1 MSFFRHVTFDL
12 DDTLLDTSG
21 GLIPIAARRAM
32 EVLVHQSDKES
43 STEVSTESRTAARE
57 AAIEKLMIRRSEIL
71 RQEPRADLW
80 KKLAD
85 GNAALGE
92 EARQIFLRPP
102 IQNVPASAVRPTDG
116 AIELLQWAK
125 EHATLHLVTS
135 GDSATQTEKIR
146 ILGIGHF
153 FETIQIVEARPSP
166 PNGKGPKYE
175 AFSKTLERY
184 RETPANLF
192 LSIGNRVDTDLGEA
206 KLLNWRTVWIRHGEH
221 AHLAPA
227 KPSEIPDF
235 EVATPRL
242 LLSIWR
248 QQYQQRTS
256 P

>member
-32 EVLVHQSDKES
+32 EIIVRDKTTDLSVRES
-43 STEVSTESRTAARE
+43 MIEALMARRTA
-57 AAIEKLMIRRSEIL
+57 IL
-71 RQEPRADLW
+71 REQPRADIW
-80 KKLAD
+80 TSLAD
-85 GNAALGE
+85 GNVALGE
-92 EARQIFLRPP
+92 AARQIFLRPP
-102 IQNVPASAVRPTDG
+102 LENTPAGAVRLTDG
-116 AIELLQWAK
+116 AFELLKWTKANS
-125 EHATLHLVTS
+125 TLHLVTS
-135 GDSATQTEKIR
+135 GDSTVQTAKINR
-146 ILGIGHF
+146 LGIGDF

-175 AFSKTLERY
+175 AFLRTSEKY
-184 RETPANLF
+184 SDVPANGF

-206 KLLNWRTVWIRHGEH
+206 KLLDWRTVWIRHGEH

-227 KPSEIPDF
+227 KPFEIPDF
-235 EVATPRL
+235 EVATPAE

-248 QQYQQRTS
+248 QQFHERMT

>member
-32 EVLVHQSDKES
+32 EVIV
-43 STEVSTESRTAARE
+43 RE
-57 AAIEKLMIRRSEIL
+57 KTTDLIKRDALIEALMIKRTSIL
-71 RQEPRADLW
+71 RQQPRADLW
-80 KKLAD
+80 TSLAD
-85 GNAALGE
+85 GNVALGE
-92 EARQIFLRPP
+92 EARQVFLRPP
-102 IQNVPASAVRPTDG
+102 FDNIPADTVRPTDG
-116 AIELLQWAK
+116 AFELLKWTKANS
-125 EHATLHLVTS
+125 TVHLVTS
-135 GDSATQTEKIR
+135 GDPTIQTEKINR
-146 ILGIGHF
+146 LGIGDF

-175 AFSKTLERY
+175 AFLRTQEKYSDVHAK
-184 RETPANLF
+184 AF

-206 KLLNWRTVWIRHGEH
+206 KLLDWRTVWIRHGEH
-221 AHLAPA
+221 AHLVPA

-235 EVATPRL
+235 EVASPSE

-248 QQYQQRTS
+248 QQFQERTS

>member
-21 GLIPIAARRAM
+21 GLIPVAARRAM
-32 EVLVHQSDKES
+32 EVIVRDK
-43 STEVSTESRTAARE
+43 TTDLAARE
-57 AAIEKLMIRRSEIL
+57 SMIEALMLKRSEIL
-71 RQEPRADLW
+71 RQEPRADIW
-80 KKLAD
+80 KRLAG
-85 GNAALGE
+85 GNSALGE
-92 EARQIFLRPP
+92 EARQVFLRPP
-102 IQNVPASAVRPTDG
+102 LDNVPATAVRLTDG
-116 AIELLQWAK
+116 AIELLKWTKANS
-125 EHATLHLVTS
+125 TIHLVTS
-135 GDSATQTEKIR
+135 GDPTIQTGKINR
-146 ILGIGHF
+146 LGIGDF

-175 AFSKTLERY
+175 AFLKT
-184 RETPANLF
+184 REKYSDIPARSF

-206 KLLNWRTVWIRHGEH
+206 KLLDWRTVWIRHGEH

-235 EVATPRL
+235 EVATPKD

-248 QQYQQRTS
+248 QQFQERTS

>member
-32 EVLVHQSDKES
+32 EILIRGKTEDRDKKEALIES
-43 STEVSTESRTAARE
+43 L
-57 AAIEKLMIRRSEIL
+57 ILRRSEIL
-71 RQEPRADLW
+71 RREPRADLW
-80 KKLAD
+80 KNLAD
-85 GNAALGE
+85 GDSVLGE
-92 EARQIFLRPP
+92 EARQVFLRPP
-102 IQNVPASAVRPTDG
+102 LQDVAENAVRLTDG
-116 AIELLQWAK
+116 ALELLKWTKARSVI
-125 EHATLHLVTS
+125 HLVTS
-135 GDSATQTEKIR
+135 GDPSIQSEKIR
-146 ILGIGHF
+146 RLAIGDF

-166 PNGKGPKYE
+166 ANGKGPKYE
-175 AFSKTLERY
+175 AFSRT
-184 RETPANLF
+184 RELYSDVLATRF

-235 EVATPRL
+235 EVATPAD
-242 LLSIWR
+242 LLSIWQ
-248 QQYQQRTS
+248 QQYQERTS